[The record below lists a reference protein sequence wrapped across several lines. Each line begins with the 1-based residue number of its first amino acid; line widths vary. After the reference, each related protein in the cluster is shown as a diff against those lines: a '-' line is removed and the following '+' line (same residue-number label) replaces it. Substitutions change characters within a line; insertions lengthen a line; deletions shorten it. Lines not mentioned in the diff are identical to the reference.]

1 MVRISPEKEEPSFEI
16 NLKCNSNP
24 VNLTLVEKTQGGS
37 VSAQTSY
44 YPVWA
49 MEDDLIYDSVKQY
62 TGTYEVPGAIGTWEL
77 SILPKNVNSFTYSV
91 SFREQEK

>member
-1 MVRISPEKEEPSFEI
+1 
-16 NLKCNSNP
+16 
-24 VNLTLVEKTQGGS
+24 
-37 VSAQTSY
+37 
-44 YPVWA
+44 

-91 SFREQEK
+91 SFREPEK